1 MRRAET
7 SQEDTGISG
16 RARCH
21 ARGPHDTPPRT
32 RCRISAPDRASM
44 QATRSPLSPR
54 AAIRPGRPIG
64 VHGRPVAPTRSA
76 FCGAPR
82 ERGRVLT
89 APARAG
95 VVRTGDERAVGL
107 RQSVRWARQ
116 KFDSCER
123 RAGGGGGS
131 ICVQRSRGVPN
142 RQTDEPGP
150 KSPPRRSAEEGLQ
163 NGRPARGGRSA
174 VDESLCTQSRLS
186 SAKGGR
192 EEGLREGGRR
202 SALGSGATSVS
213 VAAERFES
221 AGCTGSRCSRRPTS
235 ISHPA
240 SWRAGR

>member
-1 MRRAET
+1 MRRAKT

-76 FCGAPR
+76 LCRALR
-82 ERGRVLT
+82 ERGRVRT

-95 VVRTGDERAVGL
+95 GVRTGDERAVGL

-116 KFDSCER
+116 KIDSCER
-123 RAGGGGGS
+123 WGGEHAWRDA
-131 ICVQRSRGVPN
+131 I
-142 RQTDEPGP
+142 
-150 KSPPRRSAEEGLQ
+150 
-163 NGRPARGGRSA
+163 
-174 VDESLCTQSRLS
+174 
-186 SAKGGR
+186 
-192 EEGLREGGRR
+192 LR
-202 SALGSGATSVS
+202 SGAYRNGKS
-213 VAAERFES
+213 ANAERRLIEKLLERTREW
-221 AGCTGSRCSRRPTS
+221 CRK
-235 ISHPA
+235 
-240 SWRAGR
+240 